1 MNESYYFSHDYSSR
15 SDEKI
20 KKLLRKHGYLG
31 YGLFWAIVEEL
42 YMNANALQ
50 TDYEGI
56 AFDLH
61 SNPETIKSIIND
73 FDLFEVNDNLFGSL
87 SIQRRL
93 DERNEKS
100 GKARLSALKRWNKD
114 INGMPLDSE
123 RNANASKN
131 DAIKERKG
139 KESKV
144 KDSIEEEN
152 KTYREFKH
160 LKLSIEDFDKLILLG
175 YKKSQV
181 DDILD
186 RIENFKNNI
195 KYSNLFLTAKTWLK
209 KEYIENNKIE
219 ISIDQN
225 KTYQYKIP
233 NFHGEMIS
241 EYGTRDKIIKD
252 KRHYEAQGLKIELPK
267 DFVL

>member
-61 SNPETIKSIIND
+61 SNSETIKSIIND

-93 DERNEKS
+93 DERNGKS
-100 GKARLSALKRWNKD
+100 GKARISALKRWGKD
-114 INGMPLDSE
+114 ANGVPLDSE
-123 RNANASKN
+123 RNANALKN

-139 KESKV
+139 KDIKESK
-144 KDSIEEEN
+144 KDNVQFDVFWNIYDKKLKQKDCLTKWE
-152 KTYREFKH
+152 
-160 LKLSIEDFDKLILLG
+160 KLSFETQTKIIESLPK
-175 YKKSQV
+175 
-181 DDILD
+181 
-186 RIENFKNNI
+186 
-195 KYSNLFLTAKTWLK
+195 FLST
-209 KEYIENNKIE
+209 
-219 ISIDQN
+219 
-225 KTYQYKIP
+225 
-233 NFHGEMIS
+233 
-241 EYGTRDKIIKD
+241 IKD
-252 KRHYEAQGLKIELPK
+252 KQFQPHPLTYLNGERWNDEIVKETK
-267 DFVL
+267 TVNKTNNSNDRFKRSDFD